1 LLARTVVPA
10 YVVKGQN
17 LWSCTPALTP
27 SVSLILFAVGAS
39 SFVSVAAGVGASIPL
54 FRRRWIA
61 GRLPAAASFAAG
73 VLIGDA
79 FLHLLPGSLQQG
91 LSASYL
97 GLWLITGVLIF
108 FSIECILRLA
118 PRMMATARG
127 DKQAFVIARM
137 DIVGDVVHHAMD
149 GLLIGG
155 AFLAGVA
162 VGMMTAA
169 AIASHEVVRKF
180 GVAGVL
186 LMSGM
191 RPKKALVIVWLNTL
205 VCPLTACLLL
215 TLAREPRMLAP
226 MLAPILAA
234 AAGGA
239 VYLACSDF
247 LPAAWQASGINPT
260 PGIAGGFGLGIFVIW
275 LCEAIERGTPVV

>member
-1 LLARTVVPA
+1 
-10 YVVKGQN
+10 
-17 LWSCTPALTP
+17 LT
-27 SVSLILFAVGAS
+27 VSLSLLLVAIGAS
-39 SFVSVAAGVGASIPL
+39 STVSAAAGVGASIPL
-54 FRRRWIA
+54 LRRQWIA

-79 FLHLLPGSLQQG
+79 FLHLLPGSLEQG
-91 LSASYL
+91 LSPADL
-97 GLWLITGVLIF
+97 GLWLMGGVLIF
-108 FSIECILRLA
+108 FSIECLLRLA
-118 PRMMATARG
+118 PRMMATSRG
-127 DKQAFVIARM
+127 DTQSRVIARM

-155 AFLAGVA
+155 AFLTGIA
-162 VGMMTAA
+162 VGVMTAA

-191 RPKKALVIVWLNTL
+191 PPKRALTIVWLNTL
-205 VCPLTACLLL
+205 VCPLSACLLL
-215 TLAREPRMLAP
+215 VLARDPHL
-226 MLAPILAA
+226 LAPILAA

-247 LPAAWQASGINPT
+247 LPSAWQASDINPS
-260 PGIAGGFGLGIFVIW
+260 PGIAAGLGLGIFVIW
-275 LCEAIERGTPVV
+275 LCEVLEHIV